1 MLRRALLTSLFALG
15 LTAAAQAQI
24 SDNVVKIGV
33 LNDMAGPYADFAGP
47 GTVDAVR
54 LAVED
59 FGGTVLGKRIEIVF
73 ADHLNKPDV
82 GTALARQW
90 FAVDHVDMV
99 MDMPNSAVALAV
111 QQVARDEHRIT
122 INLSAASTE
131 LTGKQCS
138 PTGMH
143 WVSDSYANSH
153 GTTLAVVKQGGDTW
167 FFITVDYEGGYANER
182 EAKKVLD
189 AMGGKLLGHALHPI
203 NASDFSSFLI
213 QAQASGAKI
222 VGLSNGGAD
231 TVNAI
236 KQAAEFGLT
245 KRGQKLVGM
254 FVNITDIH
262 ALGLPAAQGLILT
275 EGWYWDRDDET
286 RAFAKRFQ
294 ARHHAMPTQY
304 QAGAYS
310 AVTHYLKAIQA
321 AGTDQAEPVM
331 AKMRELP
338 VNDMFTKGGVLRE
351 DGRMVHDM
359 YLMQVKEPGESKGEW
374 DVYKVLATIPGQD
387 AFRALSDSAC
397 PAAKK

>member
-1 MLRRALLTSLFALG
+1 
-15 LTAAAQAQI
+15 
-24 SDNVVKIGV
+24 
-33 LNDMAGPYADFAGP
+33 
-47 GTVDAVR
+47 
-54 LAVED
+54 
-59 FGGTVLGKRIEIVF
+59 
-73 ADHLNKPDV
+73 
-82 GTALARQW
+82 
-90 FAVDHVDMV
+90 

-294 ARHHAMPTQY
+294 ARHKAMPTQY

>member
-294 ARHHAMPTQY
+294 ARHKAMPTQY

-397 PAAKK
+397 PAVKK

>member
-1 MLRRALLTSLFALG
+1 MLRRGLLTSLFALG

-59 FGGTVLGKRIEIVF
+59 FGGTVLGKPIEIVF

-294 ARHHAMPTQY
+294 ARHKAMPTQY